1 MQPVRRRSLVDDVV
15 EQIRAEISSG
25 VWAVGDRIPS
35 EYELIE
41 RLGVSRPSVR
51 ESVRA
56 LVQLGLL
63 ETRQGDG
70 TYVVADD
77 ATQVALRRAIGTA
90 DSHEV
95 IQVRRALDALAA
107 QLAAVHRSDADI
119 DALQEHLESRQLAI
133 RSGDSEQFITH
144 DIAFHVGVAKASGN
158 SLLAD
163 LYASFDASLR
173 TSVADNSCLSR
184 NADPDRADLHNALY
198 RAVAAQQPDQ
208 AVAAALGLLDQQA
221 QSLLNGQE

>member
-1 MQPVRRRSLVDDVV
+1 MKQVRRRSLVDEVV

-25 VWAVGDRIPS
+25 VWAVGSKIPS
-35 EYELIE
+35 EYELIDK
-41 RLGVSRPSVR
+41 LGVSRPSVR
-51 ESVRA
+51 EAVRS

-70 TYVVADD
+70 TYVIADD
-77 ATQVALRRAIGTA
+77 ATQVALRRAFDTA

-95 IQVRRALDALAA
+95 IEVRRALDALAA
-107 QLAAVHRSDADI
+107 QLAAQHRSEADI
-119 DALQEHLESRQLAI
+119 NALQLHLDGRQRAI
-133 RSGDSEQFITH
+133 RGGDVEEFITH
-144 DIAFHVGVAKASGN
+144 DVAFHVGIAEASGN

-184 NADPDRADLHNALY
+184 NTDPDRADLHNALFQ
-198 RAVAAQQPDQ
+198 AVAAQESDQ

-221 QSLLNGQE
+221 QSLLNE